1 MTKPAAKRLY
11 HDATMVQ
18 PQLPDNENRSRARS
32 AWSRGQAPVKPTSMI
47 VYASPR
53 LQDSGS
59 TAPQTCDRGI
69 VVPRWSA

>member
-1 MTKPAAKRLY
+1 MTSETAKRLY

-18 PQLPDNENRSRARS
+18 PQLTDNENRSREVL
-32 AWSRGQAPVKPTSMI
+32 AWSRERAPVKPTSMI
-47 VYASPR
+47 AYASPR

-59 TAPQTCDRGI
+59 TGVQTCDRGI